1 MKYIFIVY
9 LFDVLDDNILLYNV
23 HQMISFSEL
32 TQPTEK
38 SGGESPSKFVSLSRW
53 VYLAWHWR
61 VPDSRR
67 RHGSALD
74 VPSHSPVSPHPPG
87 SGQASGGRS
96 PSPLAAWGQLCGL
109 VLVKCGGRLHGE
121 PQGGMAGSAGKTPT
135 VFHFP
140 LSMHLIN
147 VRRARKKM
155 KYKKKF

>member
-1 MKYIFIVY
+1 MRIIRSIMKYIFIVY
-9 LFDVLDDNILLYNV
+9 LFDVLDANILLYNV

-74 VPSHSPVSPHPPG
+74 VPSHSPVSG
-87 SGQASGGRS
+87 QTSLSSGRV
-96 PSPLAAWGQLCGL
+96 CGDTFAGL
-109 VLVKCGGRLHGE
+109 FSVNSVLLVKCGGPCSGR
-121 PQGGMAGSAGKTPT
+121 
-135 VFHFP
+135 
-140 LSMHLIN
+140 
-147 VRRARKKM
+147 
-155 KYKKKF
+155 